1 VKHLT
6 LRWRLTLFYA
16 LLSSAILLVTSS
28 IFFFSLR
35 TSLHEMLDNS
45 LHDAASLAASQLTGD
60 EGQPKFSETDAES
73 LQREVQ
79 GETTLVVFNAKQ
91 NQTDRLGRARVT
103 APLEAGFTST
113 KGFRAYTIQT
123 EKGDW
128 VQALRSEAE
137 TLETLSR
144 AQRLLLFT
152 VPLMLLAGLG
162 AGYLIA
168 DRALRPVDQVSRL
181 ASNIAS
187 SGRYKDRVPESSGG
201 DEMARLTRT
210 VNAMLGKLE
219 ATIERERA
227 FALAAAHE
235 LRTPLALLRGQTS
248 LSLRRERTS
257 DEYRQ
262 VIESVDQTSL
272 EMTGLVESLLALART
287 NQMLQKQ
294 AVNLEDL
301 ALEVVEALSETAR
314 ARSIKLILET
324 QSAPTHGDPA
334 ALRLLV
340 TNLVA
345 NAIKYGREGGHIWLR
360 TVSQADH
367 VTLEVSDDGPGI
379 EASDLERLTQPFQR
393 GLGLQGVTGTGLGL
407 ALALAVA
414 EQHGG
419 TLELSRAAEG
429 GLRVIFRA

>member
-1 VKHLT
+1 LKHLT

-16 LLSSAILLVTSS
+16 LLSSAILCVTGTV
-28 IFFFSLR
+28 FFLSLR
-35 TSLHEMLDNS
+35 NSLHEMLDNS

-60 EGQPKFSETDAES
+60 EGQPKFSETDSEA

-79 GETTLVVFNAKQ
+79 GETTLVVFNATQK
-91 NQTDRLGRARVT
+91 QTDRLGRARVT
-103 APLEAGFTST
+103 APLEVGFTST
-113 KGFRAYTIQT
+113 KGFRAYTVQT

-128 VQALRSEAE
+128 VQALRSEVE
-137 TLETLSR
+137 TLEALSR
-144 AQRLLLFT
+144 AQRLLLLT

-162 AGYLIA
+162 AGYWIA
-168 DRALRPVDQVSRL
+168 DRALGPVDQVSRL
-181 ASNIAS
+181 ASSIAS
-187 SGRYKDRVPESSGG
+187 SGHYKDRVPESGGG

-219 ATIERERA
+219 ATITRERA

-248 LSLRRERTS
+248 LSLRRERS
-257 DEYRQ
+257 ADEYRQ

-287 NQMLQKQ
+287 NQALQPS
-294 AVNLEDL
+294 ALNLEDV
-301 ALEVVEALSETAR
+301 ALEVVESLSETAR

-340 TNLVA
+340 SNLVG
-345 NAIKYGREGGHIWLR
+345 NAIKYGREGGRVWLR
-360 TVSQADH
+360 TSSQADH
-367 VTLEVSDDGPGI
+367 AVLEVSDDGPGI

-419 TLELSRAAEG
+419 TLKLRRAAEG
-429 GLRVIFRA
+429 GLRAIFRA